1 MAMKRSAQQAL
12 LLSAMIGLSSA
23 QTASVASHCD
33 GDATYSLSQ
42 DGGNT
47 FGASSSFAKE
57 SFGKENGFAVNI
69 ADVSAST
76 VVQIV
81 CQMRMTSYS
90 WGEGGFISTVHYNEQ
105 SFSTTNPMDAGNWRT
120 TYDSTLQYYYKSDAI
135 YGSISTSRI
144 DANAVWVWNTEQ
156 FQFDD
161 DANAVWVWNTEHAEA
176 TTMTFQFDFANLFN
190 AETASSQFCA
200 SSPTCAIQGNQASS
214 AHSIGWGEM
223 VGTAPQ
229 SNVAM
234 DGGVRQLMWLGG
246 LVAILL
252 AIIGSLLCF
261 SICVQPMARQ
271 YYGKIHAGNV

>member
-47 FGASSSFAKE
+47 FGATSSFSKE

-69 ADVSAST
+69 DDVSAST

-81 CQMRMTSYS
+81 CQQRMTDYS

-105 SFSTTNPMDAGNWRT
+105 SFSTTNPLQDGNWRT
-120 TYDSTLQYYYKSDAI
+120 TYDGDRGLVYYSKFDAL
-135 YGSISTSRI
+135 YGGISTSRI
-144 DANAVWVWNTEQ
+144 DANAVWVRI
-156 FQFDD
+156 
-161 DANAVWVWNTEHAEA
+161 A
-176 TTMTFQFDFANLFN
+176 TNGAISELSLPRTFQFDFANLFN
-190 AETASSQFCA
+190 AETASSQVCA
-200 SSPTCAIQGNQASS
+200 SSPTCAIEGNPASS
-214 AHSIGWGEM
+214 AHSIGWRAV

-229 SNVAM
+229 STVAM

-246 LVAILL
+246 LVGILVL
-252 AIIGSLLCF
+252 WIASLLCF
-261 SICVQPMARQ
+261 SICVQPLVRQ
-271 YYGKIHAGNV
+271 YGKIPSV

>member
-47 FGASSSFAKE
+47 FGASSSFSKE
-57 SFGKENGFAVNI
+57 SFGKENGFAVDI

-81 CQMRMTSYS
+81 CQMKMTSWS

-144 DANAVWVWNTEQ
+144 DANAVWVWNTRSD
-156 FQFDD
+156 FS
-161 DANAVWVWNTEHAEA
+161 AEA

-214 AHSIGWGEM
+214 AHSIGWGAM

-261 SICVQPMARQ
+261 SICVRPMARQ
-271 YYGKIHAGNV
+271 YYSKIYADNV